1 MSDFLEK
8 LFHTTKA
15 KEFAA
20 SFKEA
25 QEKYA
30 SPLEFVRDVAA
41 YLPIRL
47 YEHYYDDTVPHS
59 AFGLACANLVQNNF
73 PEEQRWRPFAQ
84 QTWFAVQERKRSPL
98 KLYSVDAKSE
108 GDREARWGRFEQ
120 TAREGDFGEA
130 FAWAK
135 GFLGGA
141 EEREYFRQQT
151 LSYAV
156 DDTFHGGHKFLYLFQ
171 MWQLAESLNWEHL
184 DRLICPALH
193 YLVVGTQDH
202 SLSETVQQQWQRDPL
217 TSVLDNQG
225 SVSGS
230 NYEELESALLTG
242 PDIQSTF
249 NALRSV
255 ARSGASFRAIQDALL
270 VAAAQSLLNA
280 DSGEWI
286 WPMRAFHFA
295 YVAGAAV
302 NGEPRRKTYALMMA
316 TALLHQASA
325 KSRET
330 DHNREVGDVAR
341 RFCPI
346 EPFDV
351 LRSVVS
357 HTDPHAS
364 ATAVYAILGMD
375 EQKKEELFHALC
387 SLAVKND
394 GDVCYGNDILFLH
407 ESLDCYRNSSIEQ
420 KDKVPVSAGY
430 FLGRVRKKYDLF
442 GAYGF

>member
-1 MSDFLEK
+1 M
-8 LFHTTKA
+8 
-15 KEFAA
+15 
-20 SFKEA
+20 
-25 QEKYA
+25 
-30 SPLEFVRDVAA
+30 
-41 YLPIRL
+41 
-47 YEHYYDDTVPHS
+47 
-59 AFGLACANLVQNNF
+59 
-73 PEEQRWRPFAQ
+73 
-84 QTWFAVQERKRSPL
+84 
-98 KLYSVDAKSE
+98 
-108 GDREARWGRFEQ
+108 
-120 TAREGDFGEA
+120 
-130 FAWAK
+130 
-135 GFLGGA
+135 
-141 EEREYFRQQT
+141 
-151 LSYAV
+151 
-156 DDTFHGGHKFLYLFQ
+156 
-171 MWQLAESLNWEHL
+171 
-184 DRLICPALH
+184 
-193 YLVVGTQDH
+193 
-202 SLSETVQQQWQRDPL
+202 